1 MKKRILL
8 PLMLPVLFSGC
19 ASSMNTG
26 ASDLSC
32 SIVNQG
38 KKGRCM
44 SMSQAWEAS
53 EDYRPEDGFVY
64 GGRAAA
70 VTPFLPET
78 IPNMAAI
85 DEPKPLLMP
94 AQVLRVW
101 INAYEDA
108 DGNLAYPSRVFSE
121 VTPRRWNV
129 GYSAAQAVQSS
140 RIVTPLIVKEQP
152 QTTTVS
158 SASQVGVSS
167 SDAKPSA
174 DDGTQQETG
183 ASAQTELPV
192 PTQAAE
198 PSATLPAGVLTPP
211 LQ

>member
-1 MKKRILL
+1 MKRPILL
-8 PLMLPVLFSGC
+8 PMLLPFLFTGC

-44 SMSQAWEAS
+44 SMSQAWDAS
-53 EDYRPEDGFVY
+53 EDYRPEDGLVY
-64 GGRAAA
+64 GGKAARI
-70 VTPFLPET
+70 TPFLPEPV
-78 IPNMAAI
+78 PNMAAI

-108 DGNLAYPSRVFSE
+108 DGNLVYPSRVFSE

-129 GYSAAQAVQSS
+129 GYSAAQALQSS
-140 RIVTPLIVKEQP
+140 RIVTPLIVKAESQAAVASSVP
-152 QTTTVS
+152 QN
-158 SASQVGVSS
+158 VSS
-167 SDAKPSA
+167 SDAKQA
-174 DDGTQQETG
+174 AGTEEQPEAVG
-183 ASAQTELPV
+183 SAQ
-192 PTQAAE
+192 AGS